1 MIYLAAIKKRGIL
14 RQIVEGAV
22 TAKIKVSEALLAFQS
37 SINSPSFR
45 QGQVLINTSG
55 NGQSASFEIGMQ
67 GREYTRETVFAA
79 SEEFFDILDDALAN
93 GPVDPITKAP
103 LLVDDAAEASTRAIF
118 AAMRADDRLQTV
130 NRRSSDFTLLGFP
143 QTGQLTG
150 V

>member
-22 TAKIKVSEALLAFQS
+22 TAKLKVCEALLAFQS

-45 QGQVLINTSG
+45 QGQVLVNTSG

-79 SEEFFDILDDALAN
+79 SEEFFDILECALGN
-93 GPVDPITKAP
+93 TPG
-103 LLVDDAAEASTRAIF
+103 LVDDAAEASTRAIF
-118 AAMRADDRLQTV
+118 MAMRADDRLQTV